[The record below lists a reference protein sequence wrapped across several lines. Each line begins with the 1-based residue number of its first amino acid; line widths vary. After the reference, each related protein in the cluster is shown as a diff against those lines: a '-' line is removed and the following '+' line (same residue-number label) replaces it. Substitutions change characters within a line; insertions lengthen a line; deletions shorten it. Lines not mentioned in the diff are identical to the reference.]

1 MLNRRNARL
10 LALALLA
17 LGSPPALATVP
28 EILLPVA
35 SVAEAIEQAK
45 PQPLRYAVEQALHLD
60 LRNGD
65 WDEPEPGLARW
76 RLQLRSPGARTL
88 SATLQNLRL
97 PPGAE
102 LWFYDP
108 AAGGDRQGPL
118 LPDADGRLWTPFVRA
133 ETALLEIRVPATD
146 RAQVTLSLLAA
157 EHGYRNP
164 LEGPQP
170 KGAFGDADSCNINVA
185 CPEGNTW
192 RPEIRSAVLL
202 TVGGGTL
209 CSGTLVNNVLQDN
222 RALILT
228 ANHCGVRSTN
238 VTSTRAYFNVQKTG
252 CSSTA
257 DGRVDQ
263 NLAGRTFLARD
274 AESDF
279 TLFALASTP
288 SSAFNVYYAGWN
300 ASSAIPQSGVTIHH
314 PSGDDKKI
322 SVYTSPAQRAD
333 DVRIGTFGG
342 FTVDAWQ
349 ITWSRGTTEGGSSG
363 AGLWNQDRQ
372 LVGILSGG
380 SASCS
385 NTTASDFFARFER
398 GWLANPATN
407 GQLKAHLDPTNSGC
421 LAIAGKEP
429 SGAAVNACTGGG
441 SGGGGNTGD
450 GGALG
455 SSGGAMGLGVLML
468 LAGGALWQ
476 RRRAAPKNS

>member
-1 MLNRRNARL
+1 MLNRRTASL
-10 LALALLA
+10 LALALLVF
-17 LGSPPALATVP
+17 GTRPALAAVP

-35 SVAEAIEQAK
+35 SIAEAVEQAK
-45 PQPLRYAVEQALHLD
+45 PQPLRYAVEQVLNLD

-88 SATLQNLRL
+88 SATLQNLHL
-97 PPGAE
+97 PAGAE
-102 LWFYDP
+102 LWLYDP
-108 AAGGDRQGPL
+108 AGDDRQGPL
-118 LPDADGRLWTPFVRA
+118 RPDADGNLWTPFVRA
-133 ETALLEIRVPATD
+133 EAAILEIRVPATE
-146 RAQVTLSLLAA
+146 RPQVTLSLRAA

-164 LEGPQP
+164 LEVPQP

-185 CPEGNTW
+185 CADGNNW
-192 RPEIRSAVLL
+192 RSEIRSTVLL
-202 TVGGGTL
+202 TIGGGTL

-257 DGRVDQ
+257 DGRIDQ
-263 NLAGRTFLARD
+263 NIAGRTFLARD
-274 AESDF
+274 AQSDF

-288 SSAFNVYYAGWN
+288 SPAFSVYYAGWN

-322 SVYTSPAQRAD
+322 SVYTSPAQRVD

-342 FTVDAWQ
+342 FNVDAWR
-349 ITWSRGTTEGGSSG
+349 ITWARGTTEGGSSG
-363 AGLWNQDRQ
+363 AGLWNQNRQ

-385 NTTASDFFARFER
+385 DTTAADFFARFER
-398 GWLANPATN
+398 GWQANTATN

-421 LAIAGKEP
+421 LAIAGQEP
-429 SGAAVNACTGGG
+429 RAAAVTACPG
-441 SGGGGNTGD
+441 SGGSDGD

-455 SSGGAMGLGVLML
+455 SSGGAMGMGLLVL
-468 LAGGALWQ
+468 LAGSALW
-476 RRRAAPKNS
+476 RRRRSSMH